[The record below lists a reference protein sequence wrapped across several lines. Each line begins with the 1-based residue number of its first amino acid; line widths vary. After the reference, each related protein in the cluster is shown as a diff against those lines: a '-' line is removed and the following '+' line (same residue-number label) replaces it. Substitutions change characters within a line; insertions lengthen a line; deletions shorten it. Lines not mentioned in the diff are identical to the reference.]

1 MGHIYSYMTSKAGLA
16 KEVVFHEGG
25 LSKGTRYY
33 CISKFYMSS
42 ILPFQLSGP
51 VLTSSFPQVTIAA
64 IWSSTYKLIPSNC
77 HFSYLVQYL
86 QAHSLKLPFQLS
98 GPVLTSSFPQVTIV
112 AIWSSTYKLI
122 PSSYHCS
129 YLVQYLQA
137 HSLKLPLQL
146 SGPVLTSSFPQ
157 VTIAAIWSSTYKL
170 IPSNV
175 LHVDTSR

>member
-1 MGHIYSYMTSKAGLA
+1 MKGGLSKEVVSDKGEVSMGHIYSYMTSKAGLA

-64 IWSSTYKLIPSNC
+64 IWSSTYKLIPS
-77 HFSYLVQYL
+77 
-86 QAHSLKLPFQLS
+86 
-98 GPVLTSSFPQVTIV
+98 
-112 AIWSSTYKLI
+112 
-122 PSSYHCS
+122 SYHCS

-157 VTIAAIWSSTYKL
+157 MYYMLT
-170 IPSNV
+170 
-175 LHVDTSR
+175 LHVKLSRIS